1 MLSFRH
7 ALNLVLTVFKII
19 IRQTYPLPV
28 LLFTVTSYVFFFRKP
43 EYEFC
48 WNWLFYL
55 VTCAVE
61 PTGDTLTN
69 TSETDVA
76 SAGVWK
82 RPITG
87 I

>member
-7 ALNLVLTVFKII
+7 ALNFVLTVFIII
-19 IRQTYPLPV
+19 IRQTYTLPV
-28 LLFTVTSYVFFFRKP
+28 LQFTLTSYTFFFRKP

-48 WNWLFYL
+48 WNCLFYL

-69 TSETDVA
+69 TSETDGA

>member
-1 MLSFRH
+1 MYSSSENQNMNF
-7 ALNLVLTVFKII
+7 VGI
-19 IRQTYPLPV
+19 
-28 LLFTVTSYVFFFRKP
+28 
-43 EYEFC
+43 
-48 WNWLFYL
+48 L
-55 VTCAVE
+55 VTYAVE
-61 PTGDTLTN
+61 PGDTLTN